1 LIFLKTLSFCP
12 NPSYNLTKPKTL
24 EPTKSFQFCF
34 DISFEKNLN
43 AYIPTAYIVENTSE
57 IKYLDKK
64 ATKDVM
70 ESFGIDFEHLDSNSK
85 KILTV
90 CESLKPEFIFK
101 KFSAKIKSAKT
112 IADLQKDSKIDF
124 AIRQYLNFNLSSF
137 YDLIV
142 KEQFPL
148 SLNLGP
154 EKDFYRSRIS
164 VEPLEFEPQI
174 KFEKHQEGITYTLS
188 LKENKT
194 TFLPMNSSIDILLDE
209 PGWLIIN
216 KKLGRLKEL
225 NSKKLTPFLRKKSI
239 EIPSKLVDNYFK
251 GFIPEIAK
259 KIDIEATGFEMEV
272 RDKIIS
278 STIQPVYDFFKNC
291 YYLNLY
297 FDYNGYV
304 FDAGKTKK
312 THSFVDFSIAN
323 EPKII
328 QFKRSAVEILY
339 TKKLLEI
346 GLVKIKNELFGLETD
361 PEINDPY
368 INIQLIIDN
377 KEKLESLGFT
387 IQNLKLESKEIITE
401 THTVSASKETTGD
414 WFDIKIIITIG
425 NYIIN
430 FSEIIPNIKSKERL
444 FLLPDGN
451 YFLIPLE
458 WFSKYSSLAKLA
470 NTENGN
476 LLLRKSNFTAL
487 DAIPEIEKEVIEQAE
502 YKASD
507 LLKATLRPYQI
518 DGVKWLLAHFNSGLG
533 ACLADDMGLGKTLQT
548 LAVLLAVQE
557 KLEFTTK
564 TTNFDLFANETTI
577 EREPLKALIV
587 LPSSLVFNWYNEA
600 GKFTPH
606 FSRMQYVGNDRKLL
620 AGRLNSTDLIFTS
633 YSIVHRDIS
642 ILEKYDFRYLI
653 LDESQYIKNKN
664 SKIFKAINKINT
676 AHKMALSG
684 TPIENS
690 LDDLWSQMQ
699 FINPDILGSYNF
711 FAENFKIPIEKKQD
725 ENSLAELKN
734 LIQPYIL
741 RRTKEQVLKD
751 LPDLTEQIYYCE
763 MDSEQEKLYEKEKSK
778 ARNFLL
784 KTDGSSPDKISI
796 INTLMKL
803 RQLSNHPKMVDQD
816 SEVDSGKYIAVTNY
830 LESLVK
836 GKQKTIIFSSFVTN
850 LNFYTDWC
858 KDNKI
863 AYCEITGET
872 PAGKREQQVKLFQ
885 EKEDPLLFFI
895 SLKAGGVGLNITK
908 ASYVLF
914 LDPWWNP
921 FAEKQGVGRAHRIGQ
936 LNKVNVIRFIS
947 KNTVEE
953 KIITLQENKKL
964 LSDSLLEESYISD
977 EIEVNLDYILSS

>member
-1 LIFLKTLSFCP
+1 MK
-12 NPSYNLTKPKTL
+12 PS
-24 EPTKSFQFCF
+24 KSYQFCF

-43 AYIPTAYIVENTSE
+43 TYIPTSYIIEDTDE

-64 ATKDVM
+64 ATPGII
-70 ESFGIDFEHLDSNSK
+70 ESFGIVFENLDSNTK
-85 KILTV
+85 KILTA

-101 KFSAKIKSAKT
+101 KFSSKIKSAKT
-112 IADLQKDSKIDF
+112 IADLQKDSKIEF
-124 AIRQYLNFNLSSF
+124 AIRQHLKFHLSSF
-137 YDLIV
+137 YNLIV
-142 KEQFPL
+142 QEQFPL
-148 SLNLGP
+148 SINLGP
-154 EKDFYRSRIS
+154 EKDFYRSRVDIS
-164 VEPLEFEPQI
+164 PLYFEPQI
-174 KFEKHQEGITYTLS
+174 QFDKHAEGITYTLS
-188 LKENKT
+188 LKENET
-194 TFLPMNSSIDILLDE
+194 AFLPMDRNVDILLDE

-216 KKLGRLKEL
+216 KKLGQLKEL
-225 NSKKLTPFLRKKSI
+225 NAKKLMPFLKKKSI
-239 EIPSKLVDNYFK
+239 EIPSKLVDDYFK
-251 GFIPEIAK
+251 NFIPEIAK
-259 KIDIEATGFEMEV
+259 KIDIEATGFEIEL
-272 RDKIIS
+272 RDTIVS
-278 STIQPVYDFFKNC
+278 CTIQPVFDFFKNC

-297 FDYNGYV
+297 FDYNGYS
-304 FDAGKTKK
+304 FDASKTKK
-312 THSFVDFSIAN
+312 THSFVDFSVTN

-328 QFKRSAVEILY
+328 QFKRNTDENLY
-339 TKKLLEI
+339 ADKLIEI
-346 GLVKIKNELFGLETD
+346 GLAKIKNELFGLNSDAETS
-361 PEINDPY
+361 DPY
-368 INIQLIIDN
+368 ANIQLIIDH
-377 KEKLESLGFT
+377 KEKLENLGFN

-401 THTVSASKETTGD
+401 NHTVSASKDTNGD

-425 NYIIN
+425 TYTIN

-444 FLLPDGN
+444 FALPDGN

-470 NTENGN
+470 KTESGN

-487 DAIPEIEKEVIEQAE
+487 DAIPEIKDEVTYKAE
-502 YKASD
+502 YIASD

-518 DGVKWLLAHFNSGLG
+518 DGVKWLLGHFNSNLG

-548 LAVLLAVQE
+548 LAVLVAVQE
-557 KLEFTTK
+557 QLGFTTK

-587 LPSSLVFNWYNEA
+587 LPSSLVFNWFNEA

-606 FSRMQYVGNDRKLL
+606 FSKMQYVGNDRKQL
-620 AGRLNSTDLIFTS
+620 ASRLAATDLIFTS
-633 YSIVHRDIS
+633 YSIIHRDIS

-653 LDESQYIKNKN
+653 LDESQYIKNKD
-664 SKIFKAINKINT
+664 SKIFKAINKIST
-676 AHKMALSG
+676 GHKIALSG

-699 FINPDILGSYNF
+699 FINPDILGTYNF
-711 FAENFKIPIEKKQD
+711 FAANFKIPIEKKQNED
-725 ENSLAELKN
+725 VLSELKK
-734 LIQPYIL
+734 LVQPYIL

-751 LPDLTEQIYYCE
+751 LPELSEQIYYCD
-763 MDSEQEKLYEKEKSK
+763 MDPEQEKLYEKEKSK

-803 RQLSNHPKMVDQD
+803 RQLSNHPKMIDQE
-816 SEVDSGKYIAVTNY
+816 SEIDSGKYIAVTNY
-830 LESLVK
+830 LDNLVK
-836 GKQKTIIFSSFVTN
+836 AKQKVIIFSSFVTN
-850 LNFYTDWC
+850 LSFYTDWC
-858 KDNKI
+858 RENKI
-863 AYCEITGET
+863 EYCEITGET
-872 PAGKREQQVKLFQ
+872 PSGKREQQVKLFQ
-885 EKEDPLLFFI
+885 EKENPLLFFI

-953 KIITLQENKKL
+953 KIIKLQENKKL
-964 LSDSLLEESYISD
+964 LSDSLLEESYIND
-977 EIEVNLDYILSS
+977 EIEANLEYILNS

>member
-1 LIFLKTLSFCP
+1 MK
-12 NPSYNLTKPKTL
+12 PS
-24 EPTKSFQFCF
+24 KSYQFCF

-43 AYIPTAYIVENTSE
+43 TYIPTSYIVEDTDE

-64 ATKDVM
+64 ATPGII
-70 ESFGIDFEHLDSNSK
+70 ESFGIVFENLDSNTK
-85 KILTV
+85 KILTA

-101 KFSAKIKSAKT
+101 KFSTKIKSAKT
-112 IADLQKDSKIDF
+112 IADLQKDSKIEF
-124 AIRQYLNFNLSSF
+124 AIRQHLKFHLSSF
-137 YDLIV
+137 YNLIV
-142 KEQFPL
+142 QEQFPL
-148 SLNLGP
+148 SINLGP
-154 EKDFYRSRIS
+154 EKDFYRSRVDIS
-164 VEPLEFEPQI
+164 PLYFEPQI
-174 KFEKHQEGITYTLS
+174 QFDKHAEGITYTLS
-188 LKENKT
+188 LKENET
-194 TFLPMNSSIDILLDE
+194 AFLPMDRNVDILLDE

-216 KKLGRLKEL
+216 KKLGQLKEL
-225 NSKKLTPFLRKKSI
+225 NAKKLMPFLKKKSI
-239 EIPSKLVDNYFK
+239 EIPSKLVDDYFK
-251 GFIPEIAK
+251 NFIPEIAK
-259 KIDIEATGFEMEV
+259 KIDIEATGFEIEL
-272 RDKIIS
+272 RDTIVS
-278 STIQPVYDFFKNC
+278 CTIQPVFDFFKNC

-297 FDYNGYV
+297 FDYNGYS
-304 FDAGKTKK
+304 FDASKTKK
-312 THSFVDFSIAN
+312 THSFVDFSVTN

-328 QFKRSAVEILY
+328 QFKRNTDENLY
-339 TKKLLEI
+339 ADKLIEI
-346 GLVKIKNELFGLETD
+346 GLAKIKNELFGLNSDAETS
-361 PEINDPY
+361 DPY
-368 INIQLIIDN
+368 ANIQLIIDH
-377 KEKLESLGFT
+377 KEKLENLGFN

-401 THTVSASKETTGD
+401 NHTVSASKDTNRD

-425 NYIIN
+425 TYTIN

-444 FLLPDGN
+444 FALPDGN

-470 NTENGN
+470 KTESGT

-487 DAIPEIEKEVIEQAE
+487 DAIPEIKDEVTYKAE
-502 YKASD
+502 YIASD

-518 DGVKWLLAHFNSGLG
+518 DGVKWLLGHFNSNLG

-548 LAVLLAVQE
+548 LAVLVAVQE
-557 KLEFTTK
+557 QLGFTTK

-587 LPSSLVFNWYNEA
+587 LPSSLVFNWFNEA

-606 FSRMQYVGNDRKLL
+606 FSKMQYVGNDRKQL
-620 AGRLNSTDLIFTS
+620 ASRLAATDLIFTS
-633 YSIVHRDIS
+633 YSIIHRDIS

-653 LDESQYIKNKN
+653 LDESQYIKNKD
-664 SKIFKAINKINT
+664 SKIFKAINKIST
-676 AHKMALSG
+676 GHKIALSG

-699 FINPDILGSYNF
+699 FINPDILGTYNF
-711 FAENFKIPIEKKQD
+711 FAANFKIPIEKKQNED
-725 ENSLAELKN
+725 VLSELKK
-734 LIQPYIL
+734 LVQPYIL

-751 LPDLTEQIYYCE
+751 LPELSEQIYYCD
-763 MDSEQEKLYEKEKSK
+763 MDPEQEKLYEKEKSK

-803 RQLSNHPKMVDQD
+803 RQLSNHPKMIDQE
-816 SEVDSGKYIAVTNY
+816 SEIDSGKYIAVTNY
-830 LESLVK
+830 LDNLVK
-836 GKQKTIIFSSFVTN
+836 AKQKVIIFSSFVTN
-850 LNFYTDWC
+850 LSFYTDWC
-858 KDNKI
+858 RENKI
-863 AYCEITGET
+863 EYCEITGET
-872 PAGKREQQVKLFQ
+872 PSGKREQQVKLFQ
-885 EKEDPLLFFI
+885 EKENPLLFFI

-953 KIITLQENKKL
+953 KIIKLQENKKL
-964 LSDSLLEESYISD
+964 LSDSLLEESYIND
-977 EIEVNLDYILSS
+977 EIEANLEYILNS

>member
-1 LIFLKTLSFCP
+1 MEPAK
-12 NPSYNLTKPKTL
+12 SY
-24 EPTKSFQFCF
+24 QFCF

-43 AYIPTAYIVENTSE
+43 SHIPTAYIVENTDE
-57 IKYLDKK
+57 IKYLNKK
-64 ATKDVM
+64 ASTEVL
-70 ESFGIDFEHLDSNSK
+70 ESFGIAFESLDSNTK
-85 KILTV
+85 KILTA
-90 CESLKPEFIFK
+90 CESLKLEFIFK
-101 KFSAKIKSAKT
+101 KFSAKVKSAKT

-137 YDLIV
+137 YSLIV

-148 SLNLGP
+148 SIDIGP
-154 EKDFYRSRIS
+154 EKDFYRSR
-164 VEPLEFEPQI
+164 VDVNPLHFEPLIQFD
-174 KFEKHQEGITYTLS
+174 KHSEGITYTLS
-188 LKENKT
+188 LKENET
-194 TFLPMNSSIDILLDE
+194 IFLPMNSKIDILLNE

-216 KKLGRLKEL
+216 KKLGQLKDL
-225 NSKKLTPFLRKKSI
+225 NTKKLQPFLTKKSI
-239 EIPSKLVDNYFK
+239 EIPSKLVDNFFK
-251 GFIPEIAK
+251 NFIPEIAK
-259 KIDIEATGFEMEV
+259 KIDIEATGFEVEN

-278 STIQPVYDFFKNC
+278 CTIQPVYDFFKNC

-297 FDYNGYV
+297 FDYNGYT

-312 THSFVDFSIAN
+312 THSFVDFNVAD

-328 QFKRSAVEILY
+328 QFKRSSDETLY
-339 TKKLLEI
+339 TEKLLEL
-346 GLVKIKNELFGLETD
+346 GLIKVKNELFGLNAAVET
-361 PEINDPY
+361 PDPY
-368 INIQLIIDN
+368 LNIQFIIDH
-377 KEKLESLGFT
+377 KEELESLGFT
-387 IQNLKLESKEIITE
+387 IENLKLESKEVITE
-401 THTVSASKETTGD
+401 NHSVLTSKETAGD
-414 WFDIKIIITIG
+414 WFDIKIIIKVGT
-425 NYIIN
+425 YTIN

-470 NTENGN
+470 KTENGN
-476 LLLRKSNFTAL
+476 LLLRKSNFAAL
-487 DAIPEIEKEVIEQAE
+487 DTITEIKNEVIQKAE
-502 YKASD
+502 YTSSE

-518 DGVKWLLAHFNSGLG
+518 DGVKWLLGHHNSNLG

-548 LAVLLAVQE
+548 LAVLVAVQE
-557 KLEFTTK
+557 QLGFTTK

-587 LPSSLVFNWYNEA
+587 LPSSLVFNWYNESA
-600 GKFTPH
+600 KFTPH
-606 FSRMQYVGNDRKLL
+606 FTKMQYVGNDRKQL
-620 AGRLNSTDLIFTS
+620 ASRLASTDLIFTS
-633 YSIVHRDIS
+633 YSIIHRDIS

-653 LDESQYIKNKN
+653 LDESQYIKNKD
-664 SKIFKAINKINT
+664 SKIFKAINKIDT
-676 AHKMALSG
+676 AHKIALSG

-711 FAENFKIPIEKKQD
+711 FAANFKIPIEKKQD
-725 ENSLAELKN
+725 ENILSELKN
-734 LIQPYIL
+734 LVQPYIL

-751 LPDLTEQIYYCE
+751 LPELSEQIYYCN
-763 MDSEQEKLYEKEKSK
+763 MDPEQEKLYEKEKSK

-803 RQLSNHPKMVDQD
+803 RQLSNHPKMVDQN
-816 SEVDSGKYIAVTNY
+816 SEIDSGKYIAVTNY
-830 LESLVK
+830 LETLVK
-836 GKQKTIIFSSFVTN
+836 GKQKAIIFSSFVTN
-850 LNFYTDWC
+850 LSFYTDWC
-858 KDNKI
+858 KENKI
-863 AYCEITGET
+863 EYCEITGET
-872 PAGKREQQVKLFQ
+872 PAHKREQQVKLFQ
-885 EKEDPLLFFI
+885 EKENPLLFFI

-953 KIITLQENKKL
+953 KIIKLQENKKL
-964 LSDSLLEESYISD
+964 LSDSLLEESYIND
-977 EIEVNLDYILSS
+977 EIEANLEYILNS

>member
-1 LIFLKTLSFCP
+1 M
-12 NPSYNLTKPKTL
+12 

-34 DISFEKNLN
+34 DISLEKNLN
-43 AYIPTAYIVENTSE
+43 VYIPTAYIVENTSE

-64 ATKDVM
+64 ASPDVL
-70 ESFGIDFEHLDSNSK
+70 ESFGIIFDNLDSNSK
-85 KILTV
+85 RILTA
-90 CESLKPEFIFK
+90 CDSLKPEFIFK
-101 KFSAKIKSAKT
+101 KFGAKIKSAKT
-112 IADLQKDSKIDF
+112 IADLQKDSKIEF
-124 AIRQYLNFNLSSF
+124 AIRQHLKFNLSSF

-164 VEPLEFEPQI
+164 IEPLDFEPQI
-174 KFEKHQEGITYTLS
+174 QFDKHAEGITYTLS
-188 LKENKT
+188 LKENET
-194 TFLPMNSSIDILLDE
+194 IFPPMDSKVDILLDE

-216 KKLGRLKEL
+216 KKLGQLKEL
-225 NSKKLTPFLRKKSI
+225 NSKKLMPFLKKKSI
-239 EIPSKLVDNYFK
+239 EIPSKLVDDYFK
-251 GFIPEIAK
+251 SFIPQIAK
-259 KIDIEATGFEMEV
+259 KIDIEATGFEIEL

-278 STIQPVYDFFKNC
+278 CTIQPIHDFFKNC

-297 FDYNGYV
+297 FDYNGYS
-304 FDAGKTKK
+304 FDGSKAKK
-312 THSFVDFSIAN
+312 SHSFVDFSVAN

-328 QFKRSAVEILY
+328 QFKRNPDENLY
-339 TKKLLEI
+339 IDKLSEI
-346 GLVKIKNELFGLETD
+346 GLTKIKNELFGLNSETENTD
-361 PEINDPY
+361 PY
-368 INIQLIIDN
+368 TNIQLIIN
-377 KEKLESLGFT
+377 HKEELKRLGFT
-387 IQNLKLESKEIITE
+387 IENLKLESKEIITE
-401 THTVSASKETTGD
+401 NHTISASKETTGD
-414 WFDIKIIITIG
+414 WFDIKIIITVG
-425 NYIIN
+425 NYKIN
-430 FSEIIPNIKSKERL
+430 FNEIIPNIKSKERL
-444 FLLPDGN
+444 FALPDGN

-458 WFSKYSSLAKLA
+458 WFSKYGSLAKLA
-470 NTENGN
+470 KTENGV

-487 DAIPEIEKEVIEQAE
+487 DGISEIDNDLDQIHQAE
-502 YKASD
+502 FTASD
-507 LLKATLRPYQI
+507 LIKATLRPYQI
-518 DGVKWLLAHFNSGLG
+518 DGVKWLLGHFNSNMG

-548 LAVLLAVQE
+548 LSVLVSVQE
-557 KLEFTTK
+557 QLGFTTK

-587 LPSSLVFNWYNEA
+587 LPSSLVFNWFNEA

-606 FSRMQYVGNDRKLL
+606 FSKMQYVGNDRKSL
-620 AGRLNSTDLIFTS
+620 ASRINSTDLIFTS
-633 YSIVHRDIS
+633 YSIIHRDIS

-664 SKIFKAINKINT
+664 SKIFKAINKIST
-676 AHKMALSG
+676 GHKIALSG

-699 FINPDILGSYNF
+699 FINPEILGSYAF
-711 FAENFKIPIEKKQD
+711 FMENFKNPIEKKQN
-725 ENSLAELKN
+725 EEVLAELKN

-751 LPDLTEQIYYCE
+751 LPELTEQIYYCD
-763 MDSEQEKLYEKEKSK
+763 MDPEQEKLYEKEKSK

-784 KTDGSSPDKISI
+784 KTDGSPDKISI

-803 RQLSNHPKMVDQD
+803 RQLSNHPKMVDAD
-816 SEVDSGKYIAVTNY
+816 SEIDSGKYIAVTNY

-836 GKQKTIIFSSFVTN
+836 GKQKAIIFSSFVTN
-850 LNFYTDWC
+850 LSFYTDWC
-858 KDNKI
+858 KENKI
-863 AYCEITGET
+863 DFCEITGET
-872 PAGKREQQVKLFQ
+872 PADKREQQVKLFQ
-885 EKEDPLLFFI
+885 EKENPLLFFI

-936 LNKVNVIRFIS
+936 MNKVNVIRFIS

-953 KIITLQENKKL
+953 KIIKLQENKKL
-964 LSDSLLEESYISD
+964 LSDSLLEESYIND
-977 EIEVNLDYILSS
+977 EIEGNLEYILGS

>member
-1 LIFLKTLSFCP
+1 
-12 NPSYNLTKPKTL
+12 L
-24 EPTKSFQFCF
+24 EATKSFQFCF

-43 AYIPTAYIVENTSE
+43 AYIPTSYIVESADE
-57 IKYLDKK
+57 IKYLNKK
-64 ATKDVM
+64 ASADVIAG
-70 ESFGIDFEHLDSNSK
+70 FGIDYEDLDSNTK
-85 KILTV
+85 KILTA
-90 CESLKPEFIFK
+90 CESLKPEFIFR

-124 AIRQYLNFNLSSF
+124 AIRQHLKFNLSSF

-148 SLNLGP
+148 SLELGP
-154 EKDFYRSRIS
+154 EKDFYRSRVNIDS
-164 VEPLEFEPQI
+164 RDFEPQI
-174 KFEKHQEGITYTLS
+174 QFAKHSEGITYTLS

-194 TFLPMNSSIDILLDE
+194 TFFPMNSSIDILLDE
-209 PGWLIIN
+209 PGWLIID

-225 NSKKLTPFLRKKSI
+225 NSKKLTPFLKKKSI
-239 EIPSKLVDNYFK
+239 EIPSKLVDDYFK
-251 GFIPEIAK
+251 SFIPEIAK
-259 KIDIEATGFEMEV
+259 KIDIEATGFEMEI
-272 RDKIIS
+272 RDQIIS

-297 FDYNGYV
+297 FDYNGYS
-304 FDAGKTKK
+304 FDAAKTKK
-312 THSFVDFSIAN
+312 THSFVDFSVVN

-346 GLVKIKNELFGLETD
+346 GLVKIKNELFGLDTHLETH
-361 PEINDPY
+361 DPY

-401 THTVSASKETTGD
+401 NHTVSASKETTGD

-425 NYIIN
+425 NHIIN
-430 FSEIIPNIKSKERL
+430 FSDIIPNIKSKERL
-444 FLLPDGN
+444 FMLPDGN

-458 WFSKYSSLAKLA
+458 WFSKYSSLAKLV
-470 NTENGN
+470 NTESGN

-487 DAIPEIEKEVIEQAE
+487 DTIPEIQNDVIQKAE
-502 YKASD
+502 YIASD

-518 DGVKWLLAHFNSGLG
+518 DGVKWLLGHFNSNLG

-548 LAVLLAVQE
+548 LSVLVAVQE
-557 KLEFTTK
+557 QLGFTTK

-577 EREPLKALIV
+577 ERVPLKALIV

-606 FSRMQYVGNDRKLL
+606 FSKMQYVGNDRKLL
-620 AGRLNSTDLIFTS
+620 AGRLDSTDLIFTS
-633 YSIVHRDIS
+633 YSVVHRDIS

-676 AHKMALSG
+676 AHKIALSG

-690 LDDLWSQMQ
+690 LDDLWSQME
-699 FINPDILGSYNF
+699 FINPDILGTYNF

-725 ENSLAELKN
+725 ENSLSELKN

-751 LPDLTEQIYYCE
+751 LPELTEQIYYCD
-763 MDSEQEKLYEKEKSK
+763 MDPEQEKLYEKEKSK

-803 RQLSNHPKMVDQD
+803 RQLSNHPKMLYQE
-816 SEVDSGKYIAVTNY
+816 SEIDSGKYIAVTNY
-830 LESLVK
+830 LDNLVK
-836 GKQKTIIFSSFVTN
+836 ARQKVIVFSSFVTN

-858 KDNKI
+858 KQKKI
-863 AYCEITGET
+863 QFCEITGET
-872 PAGKREQQVKLFQ
+872 PSSKREQQVKLFQ
-885 EKEDPLLFFI
+885 EKEEPLLFFI

-953 KIITLQENKKL
+953 KIIKLQENKKL
-964 LSDSLLEESYISD
+964 LSDSLLEESFISD
-977 EIEVNLDYILSS
+977 EIEVNLEYILSSL

>member
-1 LIFLKTLSFCP
+1 ME
-12 NPSYNLTKPKTL
+12 PS
-24 EPTKSFQFCF
+24 KSFQFCF

-43 AYIPTAYIVENTSE
+43 IYIPTAYIVEATDE

-64 ATKDVM
+64 ASADVL
-70 ESFGIDFEHLDSNSK
+70 ESFGIVFENLDSNSK
-85 KILTV
+85 KILAA
-90 CESLKPEFIFK
+90 CESLKTEFIFK
-101 KFSAKIKSAKT
+101 KFSAKIKSAKN

-124 AIRQYLNFNLSSF
+124 AIRQHLKINLDSF
-137 YDLIV
+137 YTLIV
-142 KEQFPL
+142 QEQFPL
-148 SLNLGP
+148 SINMGA
-154 EKDFYRSRIS
+154 EKDFYRSRVNTNS
-164 VEPLEFEPQI
+164 LYFDPQI
-174 KFEKHQEGITYTLS
+174 QFVKHAEGITYTLS
-188 LKENKT
+188 LKENNT
-194 TFLPMNSSIDILLDE
+194 TFLPMNYSIDILLDE
-209 PGWLIIN
+209 PGWLIID
-216 KKLGRLKEL
+216 KKLGQLKDL
-225 NSKKLTPFLRKKSI
+225 NSKKLLPFLKKKSI

-251 GFIPEIAK
+251 SFIPEITK
-259 KIDIEATGFEMEV
+259 KIDIQATGFEMEL

-278 STIQPVYDFFKNC
+278 TTIQPVYDFFKNC

-297 FDYNGYV
+297 FDYNGYL

-312 THSFVDFSIAN
+312 KHSFVDFSIAN

-361 PEINDPY
+361 LEANDPY

-387 IQNLKLESKEIITE
+387 IQNLKVESKEIITE
-401 THTVSASKETTGD
+401 NYAVSASKETTGD

-425 NYIIN
+425 NYTIN
-430 FSEIIPNIKSKERL
+430 FSEIIPNIKRKERL

-470 NTENGN
+470 NTETGN
-476 LLLRKSNFTAL
+476 LLLRKSNFAAL
-487 DAIPEIEKEVIEQAE
+487 DAIPEIEKEAIKEAE

-518 DGVKWLLAHFNSGLG
+518 DGVKWLLGHFNSGLG

-548 LAVLLAVQE
+548 LAVLVAVHEQ
-557 KLEFTTK
+557 LGFTTK
-564 TTNFDLFANETTI
+564 TTNFDLFQNETTI

-606 FSRMQYVGNDRKLL
+606 FSKIQYAGNDRKLL
-620 AGRLNSTDLIFTS
+620 ASRLDSTDLIFTS

-642 ILEKYDFRYLI
+642 ILEKYNFRYLI

-699 FINPDILGSYNF
+699 FINPDILGTYNF

-725 ENSLAELKN
+725 ETILSELKN

-751 LPDLTEQIYYCE
+751 LPELTEQIYYCD
-763 MDSEQEKLYEKEKSK
+763 MDPEQEKLYEKEKSK

-803 RQLSNHPKMVDQD
+803 RQLSNHPKMVDQE
-816 SEVDSGKYIAVTNY
+816 SEIDSGKYIAVTNY

-836 GKQKTIIFSSFVTN
+836 GKQKAIIFSSFVTN

-858 KDNKI
+858 KQNKI
-863 AYCEITGET
+863 NFCEITGET
-872 PAGKREQQVKLFQ
+872 PAKNREQQVNLFQ
-885 EKEDPLLFFI
+885 EKEEPLLFFI

-953 KIITLQENKKL
+953 KIIKLQENKKL
-964 LSDSLLEESYISD
+964 LSDSLLEESYIND
-977 EIEVNLDYILSS
+977 EIEDNLKYILGS

>member
-1 LIFLKTLSFCP
+1 M
-12 NPSYNLTKPKTL
+12 
-24 EPTKSFQFCF
+24 EATKSFQFCF
-34 DISFEKNLN
+34 DVSFEKNLN
-43 AYIPTAYIVENTSE
+43 TYIPTAYIVENTDE

-64 ATKDVM
+64 ATTSIL
-70 ESFGIDFEHLDSNSK
+70 ESFGIVFENLDSNTK
-85 KILTV
+85 KILTA

-124 AIRQYLNFNLSSF
+124 AIRQHLKFNLSSF

-148 SLNLGP
+148 SLDLGP
-154 EKDFYRSRIS
+154 EKDFYRSRVNIDS
-164 VEPLEFEPQI
+164 RDFEPQI
-174 KFEKHQEGITYTLS
+174 QFSKHSEGITYTLS

-209 PGWLIIN
+209 PGWLIVN

-225 NSKKLTPFLRKKSI
+225 NSKKLTPFLKKKSI

-251 GFIPEIAK
+251 SFIPEIAK
-259 KIDIEATGFEMEV
+259 KIDIEATGFEIEH
-272 RDKIIS
+272 RDQIIS

-297 FDYNGYV
+297 FDYNGYL

-312 THSFVDFSIAN
+312 THSFVDFSIVN

-346 GLVKIKNELFGLETD
+346 GLVKIKNELFGLDTD
-361 PEINDPY
+361 LEANDPY

-377 KEKLESLGFT
+377 KEKLENLGFT

-401 THTVSASKETTGD
+401 SNSISISKETKAD

-425 NYIIN
+425 NYKIN

-444 FLLPDGN
+444 FMLPDGN

-458 WFSKYSSLAKLA
+458 WFSKYGSLAKLA
-470 NTENGN
+470 KTENGS

-487 DAIPEIEKEVIEQAE
+487 DGISEIKNEVISQAE
-502 YKASD
+502 YMASD

-518 DGVKWLLAHFNSGLG
+518 DGVKWLLGHFNSNLG

-548 LAVLLAVQE
+548 LAVLVAVQE
-557 KLEFTTK
+557 QLGFTTK
-564 TTNFDLFANETTI
+564 TTNFDLFQNETTI
-577 EREPLKALIV
+577 EREPLKTLIV

-600 GKFTPH
+600 SKFTPH
-606 FSRMQYVGNDRKLL
+606 FSKIQYIGNDRKLL
-620 AGRLNSTDLIFTS
+620 TSRLASTDLIFTS

-642 ILEKYDFRYLI
+642 ILEKYDFHYLI

-676 AHKMALSG
+676 AHKIALSG

-699 FINPDILGSYNF
+699 FINPDILGTYDF
-711 FAENFKIPIEKKQD
+711 FVQNFKIPIEKKQD
-725 ENSLAELKN
+725 ENSLFELKN
-734 LIQPYIL
+734 LVQPYIL

-751 LPDLTEQIYYCE
+751 LPELTEQIYYCD
-763 MDSEQEKLYEKEKSK
+763 MDPEQEKLYEKEKSK

-803 RQLSNHPKMVDQD
+803 RQLSNHPKMVDQE
-816 SEVDSGKYIAVTNY
+816 SEIDSGKYVAVTNY
-830 LESLVK
+830 LESLAK
-836 GKQKTIIFSSFVTN
+836 EKQKTIIFSSFVTN

-858 KDNKI
+858 KENKI
-863 AYCEITGET
+863 QFCEITGKT
-872 PAGKREQQVKLFQ
+872 PSIKREQQVNLFQ
-885 EKEDPLLFFI
+885 EKEEPLLFFI

-953 KIITLQENKKL
+953 KIIKLQENKKL
-964 LSDSLLEESYISD
+964 LSDSLLEESYIND
-977 EIEVNLDYILSS
+977 EIEVNLEYILSS

>member
-1 LIFLKTLSFCP
+1 LDLS
-12 NPSYNLTKPKTL
+12 
-24 EPTKSFQFCF
+24 KSFQFCF

-43 AYIPTAYIVENTSE
+43 VYIPTAYIVEDARD

-64 ATKDVM
+64 ASKDVL
-70 ESFGIDFEHLDSNSK
+70 EGFGIVFENLEPNTK
-85 KILTV
+85 KILTA

-101 KFSAKIKSAKT
+101 KFSVKIKSAKT

-124 AIRQYLNFNLSSF
+124 AIRQHLQLNLDSF
-137 YDLIV
+137 YTLIT

-148 SLNLGP
+148 SVNMGF
-154 EKDFYRSRIS
+154 EKDFYRCR
-164 VEPLEFEPQI
+164 VNTNPLYLEPQI
-174 KFEKHQEGITYTLS
+174 QFDKHPEGITYTLS
-188 LKENKT
+188 LKEDET
-194 TFLPMNSSIDILLDE
+194 TFLPMNSSVDILLDE
-209 PGWLIIN
+209 PGWLIID
-216 KKLGRLKEL
+216 KKLGQLKDL
-225 NSKKLTPFLRKKSI
+225 NSKKLQPFLKKKSI

-251 GFIPEIAK
+251 NFIPEIAK
-259 KIDIEATGFEMEV
+259 KIDIEATGFEIEQ

-278 STIQPVYDFFKNC
+278 CTIQPLYDFFKNC

-297 FDYNGYV
+297 FDYNEYL
-304 FDAGKTKK
+304 FDANKTKK
-312 THSFVDFSIAN
+312 THSFVDFTVIN

-328 QFKRSAVEILY
+328 QFKRSPDEILY
-339 TKKLLEI
+339 TNKLLEI
-346 GLVKIKNELFGLETD
+346 GLVKIKNELFGLNSD
-361 PEINDPY
+361 LEIHDPY
-368 INIQLIIDN
+368 VNIQWVIDH
-377 KEKLESLGFT
+377 KEELESLGF
-387 IQNLKLESKEIITE
+387 IIPNLKLESKEIITGN
-401 THTVSASKETTGD
+401 HTISASKETKED

-425 NYIIN
+425 TYTIN
-430 FSEIIPNIKSKERL
+430 FSEIIPNIKNKERL

-458 WFSKYSSLAKLA
+458 WLSKYSSLAKLA
-470 NTENGN
+470 KTENGN
-476 LLLRKSNFTAL
+476 LFLRKNNFAVL
-487 DAIPEIEKEVIEQAE
+487 DAIPEIKSDADPIYKAE
-502 YKASD
+502 YTSSD

-518 DGVKWLLAHFNSGLG
+518 DGVKWLLGHFNSNLG

-548 LAVLLAVQE
+548 LAVLVAVQE
-557 KLEFTTK
+557 QLGYTSK
-564 TTNFDLFANETTI
+564 TTNFDLFQNETVI
-577 EREPLKALIV
+577 EKEALKTLIV

-600 GKFTPH
+600 LKFTPH
-606 FSRMQYVGNDRKLL
+606 FSKMQYVGNDRKLL
-620 AGRLNSTDLIFTS
+620 VNRLESSDLIFTS
-633 YSIVHRDIS
+633 YNIVHRDIS
-642 ILEKYDFRYLI
+642 ILEKYNFRYLI

-676 AHKMALSG
+676 AHKIALSG

-699 FINPDILGSYNF
+699 FINPEILGTYAF

-725 ENSLAELKN
+725 ENSLSELKT

-751 LPDLTEQIYYCE
+751 LPELTEQIYYCD
-763 MDSEQEKLYEKEKSK
+763 MDPEQEKLYEQEKSK

-803 RQLSNHPKMVDQD
+803 RQLSNHPKMIDQE
-816 SEVDSGKYIAVTNY
+816 SEIDSGKYIAVTNY

-850 LNFYTDWC
+850 LSFYTAWC
-858 KDNKI
+858 KENKI
-863 AYCEITGET
+863 NFCEITGET
-872 PAGKREQQVKLFQ
+872 PTKKREQQVNLFQ
-885 EKEDPLLFFI
+885 ENEDPLLFFI

-953 KIITLQENKKL
+953 KIIKLQENKKL
-964 LSDSLLEESYISD
+964 LSDSLLEESYIND
-977 EIEVNLDYILSS
+977 EIEVNLEYILGS

>member
-1 LIFLKTLSFCP
+1 M
-12 NPSYNLTKPKTL
+12 
-24 EPTKSFQFCF
+24 EPVKSFQFCF

-43 AYIPTAYIVENTSE
+43 TYIPTSYIVEDTSE

-64 ATKDVM
+64 ATRGVL
-70 ESFGIDFEHLDSNSK
+70 ESFGIDFENLDSNTQ
-85 KILTV
+85 KILTA

-101 KFSAKIKSAKT
+101 KFGAKIKSAKT
-112 IADLQKDSKIDF
+112 IADLQKDSKIEF

-148 SLNLGP
+148 SLNLGV
-154 EKDFYRSRIS
+154 EKDFYRSRVS
-164 VEPLEFEPQI
+164 VEPLEFEPHI
-174 KFEKHQEGITYTLS
+174 KFDKHPEGITYTLS

-194 TFLPMNSSIDILLDE
+194 TFLPMNCSIDMLLDE

-225 NSKKLTPFLRKKSI
+225 NSKKLTPFLKKKSI

-259 KIDIEATGFEMEV
+259 KIDIEASGFEMEV

-312 THSFVDFSIAN
+312 THSFVDFSIPN

-339 TKKLLEI
+339 IKKLLEI

-361 PEINDPY
+361 SETNDPY

-377 KEKLESLGFT
+377 KEKLENLGFT
-387 IQNLKLESKEIITE
+387 IQNLKLENKEIITE
-401 THTVSASKETTGD
+401 SNTISISKETKAD
-414 WFDIKIIITIG
+414 WFDIKIVITIG
-425 NYIIN
+425 NYKIN
-430 FSEIIPNIKSKERL
+430 FSEIIPNIKSRERL
-444 FLLPDGN
+444 FMLPDGN
-451 YFLIPLE
+451 YFVIPLE
-458 WFSKYSSLAKLA
+458 WFSKYGSLAKLA
-470 NTENGN
+470 KTENGA

-487 DAIPEIEKEVIEQAE
+487 DGISEIDNDLDQIHKAE
-502 YKASD
+502 YISSD
-507 LLKATLRPYQI
+507 LLKTTLRQYQI
-518 DGVKWLLAHFNSGLG
+518 DGVKWLLGHFNSNLG

-548 LAVLLAVQE
+548 LAVLVAVHEQ
-557 KLEFTTK
+557 LGFTTK
-564 TTNFDLFANETTI
+564 TTNFDLFANETTV

-587 LPSSLVFNWYNEA
+587 LPSSLVFNWFNEA

-606 FSRMQYVGNDRKLL
+606 FSKMQYVGNDRKLL
-620 AGRLNSTDLIFTS
+620 AGRINSTDLIFTS

-664 SKIFKAINKINT
+664 SKIFKAINRINT
-676 AHKMALSG
+676 VHKIALSG

-690 LDDLWSQMQ
+690 LDDLWSQME
-699 FINPDILGSYNF
+699 FINPEILGSYSF

-725 ENSLAELKN
+725 ENILTELKN

-751 LPDLTEQIYYCE
+751 LPELTEQIYYCD
-763 MDSEQEKLYEKEKSK
+763 MDPEQEKLYEKEKSK

-803 RQLSNHPKMVDQD
+803 RQLSNHPKMIDQD
-816 SEVDSGKYIAVTNY
+816 SEIDSGKYIVVTNY
-830 LESLVK
+830 LDNLVK
-836 GKQKTIIFSSFVTN
+836 AKQKVIIFSSFVTN

-858 KDNKI
+858 KENKI
-863 AYCEITGET
+863 SFCEITGET
-872 PAGKREQQVKLFQ
+872 PAPKREQQVKLFQ
-885 EKEDPLLFFI
+885 EKENPLLFFI

-953 KIITLQENKKL
+953 KIIKLQENKKL
-964 LSDSLLEESYISD
+964 LSDSLLEESYIND

>member
-1 LIFLKTLSFCP
+1 MEP
-12 NPSYNLTKPKTL
+12 N
-24 EPTKSFQFCF
+24 KSFQFCF

-43 AYIPTAYIVENTSE
+43 AYIPTSYIVGNTSD

-64 ATKDVM
+64 ATKEII
-70 ESFGIDFEHLDSNSK
+70 ESFGIDFDNLDSNTK
-85 KILTV
+85 KILTA

-112 IADLQKDSKIDF
+112 IADLQKDSKIEF

-148 SLNLGP
+148 SLNMSA
-154 EKDFYRSRIS
+154 EKDFYRSRVT

-174 KFEKHQEGITYTLS
+174 KFEKHSEGITYTLS
-188 LKENKT
+188 LKQGKT
-194 TFLPMNSSIDILLDE
+194 TFSPMNSSIDILLDE
-209 PGWLIIN
+209 QGWLIVD
-216 KKLGRLKEL
+216 KKLGQLKEL
-225 NSKKLTPFLRKKSI
+225 NAKKLTPFLKKKSI
-239 EIPSKLVDNYFK
+239 EIPSKLVDDYFK

-272 RDKIIS
+272 RDQIIS

-346 GLVKIKNELFGLETD
+346 GLVKVKNELFGLET
-361 PEINDPY
+361 EVNDPY

-401 THTVSASKETTGD
+401 NNTVSIAKETKAD

-425 NYIIN
+425 KYKIN

-444 FLLPDGN
+444 FQLPDGN

-458 WFSKYSSLAKLA
+458 WFSKYGSLAKLA
-470 NTENGN
+470 KTENGE

-487 DAIPEIEKEVIEQAE
+487 DGISEIDNDLDQIHQAE
-502 YKASD
+502 FTASD

-518 DGVKWLLAHFNSGLG
+518 DGVKWLLGHFNSNLG

-548 LAVLLAVQE
+548 LAVLVSVQE
-557 KLEFTTK
+557 QLGFTTK
-564 TTNFDLFANETTI
+564 TTNFDLFANETTV

-587 LPSSLVFNWYNEA
+587 LPSSLVFNWFNEA

-606 FSRMQYVGNDRKLL
+606 FSKMQYVGNDRKFLVS
-620 AGRLNSTDLIFTS
+620 RLDSTDLIFTS

-642 ILEKYDFRYLI
+642 ILEKYNFRYLI

-664 SKIFKAINKINT
+664 SKIFKAINKIST
-676 AHKMALSG
+676 SHKIALSG

-699 FINPDILGSYNF
+699 FINPDILGTYNF
-711 FAENFKIPIEKKQD
+711 FAENFKIPIEKKHN
-725 ENSLAELKN
+725 EEVLTELKN

-751 LPDLTEQIYYCE
+751 LPELTEQIYYCD
-763 MDSEQEKLYEKEKSK
+763 MDPEQEKLYEKEKSK

-803 RQLSNHPKMVDQD
+803 RQLSNHPKMVDAD
-816 SEVDSGKYIAVTNY
+816 SEIDSGKFIAVTNY
-830 LESLVK
+830 LENLVK
-836 GKQKTIIFSSFVTN
+836 AKQKAIIFSSFVTN

-858 KDNKI
+858 KQNKI
-863 AYCEITGET
+863 EFCEITGET
-872 PAGKREQQVKLFQ
+872 PASKREQQVKLFQ
-885 EKEDPLLFFI
+885 ENENRLLFFI

-921 FAEKQGVGRAHRIGQ
+921 FAEKQGVARAHRIGQ

-964 LSDSLLEESYISD
+964 LADSLLEESYIND
-977 EIEVNLDYILSS
+977 ELEGNLAYILGT

>member
-1 LIFLKTLSFCP
+1 ME
-12 NPSYNLTKPKTL
+12 PS
-24 EPTKSFQFCF
+24 KSFQFCF

-43 AYIPTAYIVENTSE
+43 IYTPTAYIVENTDE
-57 IKYLDKK
+57 IKYLNKK
-64 ATKDVM
+64 ASADVL
-70 ESFGIDFEHLDSNSK
+70 ESFGIVENLDSNTK

-101 KFSAKIKSAKT
+101 KFSTKVKSAKT

-124 AIRQYLNFNLSSF
+124 AIRQHLQLNLDCF
-137 YDLIV
+137 YTLIV
-142 KEQFPL
+142 QEQFPL
-148 SLNLGP
+148 SLNMGL
-154 EKDFYRSRIS
+154 EKDFFRSRVDIN
-164 VEPLEFEPQI
+164 PLYFEPQI
-174 KFEKHQEGITYTLS
+174 QFDKHDEGITYTLS
-188 LKENKT
+188 LKENET
-194 TFLPMNSSIDILLDE
+194 TFLPMNSSIEILLDE
-209 PGWLIIN
+209 PGWLIID
-216 KKLGRLKEL
+216 KKLGQLKDL
-225 NSKKLTPFLRKKSI
+225 NAKKLSPFLKKKSI

-251 GFIPEIAK
+251 NFIPEIAK
-259 KIDIEATGFEMEV
+259 KINIEATGFEIEH
-272 RDKIIS
+272 RDTIIS
-278 STIQPVYDFFKNC
+278 CTIQPVYDFFKNC

-297 FDYNGYV
+297 FDYNGYL
-304 FDAGKTKK
+304 FDASKTKK
-312 THSFVDFSIAN
+312 THSFVDFSIIN

-328 QFKRSAVEILY
+328 QFKRSADEILY
-339 TKKLLEI
+339 TNKLLEF
-346 GLVKIKNELFGLETD
+346 GFLKIKNELFGWNFDAETYD
-361 PEINDPY
+361 PFA
-368 INIQLIIDN
+368 NIQLVIDR
-377 KEKLESLGFT
+377 KEELENLGFT

-401 THTVSASKETTGD
+401 NHTVSISKETKAD
-414 WFDIKIIITIG
+414 WFDIKIIITVG
-425 NYIIN
+425 PFTIN

-458 WFSKYSSLAKLA
+458 WFSKYRSLAKLA
-470 NTENGN
+470 NTENGD
-476 LLLRKSNFTAL
+476 LLLRKSNFAAL
-487 DAIPEIEKEVIEQAE
+487 DAIPEIKNDAEPIYKAE
-502 YKASD
+502 YVSSD

-518 DGVKWLLAHFNSGLG
+518 DGVKWLLGHFNSNLG

-548 LAVLLAVQE
+548 LAVLVAVQE
-557 KLEFTTK
+557 QLGFTTK
-564 TTNFDLFANETTI
+564 TTNFDLFQNETI
-577 EREPLKALIV
+577 VEREPLKTLIV

-600 GKFTPH
+600 SKFTPH
-606 FSRMQYVGNDRKLL
+606 FSKMQYIGNDRKLL
-620 AGRLNSTDLIFTS
+620 VNRLESSDLIFTS
-633 YSIVHRDIS
+633 YSIIHRDIS
-642 ILEKYDFRYLI
+642 ILEKYNFRYLI

-676 AHKMALSG
+676 AHKIALSG

-699 FINPDILGSYNF
+699 FINPDILGSYAF
-711 FAENFKIPIEKKQD
+711 FAENFKISIEKKQD

-734 LIQPYIL
+734 IIQPYIL

-751 LPDLTEQIYYCE
+751 LPELTEQIYYCD
-763 MDSEQEKLYEKEKSK
+763 MDPEQEKLYEQEKSK

-803 RQLSNHPKMVDQD
+803 RQLSNHPKMIDQE
-816 SEVDSGKYIAVTNY
+816 SEIDSGKYIAVTNY

-850 LNFYTDWC
+850 LSFYTTWC
-858 KDNKI
+858 KENKI
-863 AYCEITGET
+863 AFCEITGET
-872 PAGKREQQVKLFQ
+872 PANKREQQVNLFQ
-885 EKEDPLLFFI
+885 ENEEPLLFFI

-921 FAEKQGVGRAHRIGQ
+921 FAEKQGIGRAHRIGQ

-953 KIITLQENKKL
+953 KIIKLQENKKL
-964 LSDSLLEESYISD
+964 LSDSLLEESFVND
-977 EIEVNLDYILSS
+977 EIEVNLEYILGS

>member
-1 LIFLKTLSFCP
+1 MELS
-12 NPSYNLTKPKTL
+12 
-24 EPTKSFQFCF
+24 KSFQFCF

-43 AYIPTAYIVENTSE
+43 AYIPTAYIVENTND

-64 ATKDVM
+64 ATTGVL
-70 ESFGIDFEHLDSNSK
+70 EGFGIAFENLNPNTK
-85 KILTV
+85 RILTI
-90 CESLKPEFIFK
+90 CDSLKPEFIFK

-124 AIRQYLNFNLSSF
+124 AIRQHLKLNLGFF
-137 YDLIV
+137 YNLIV
-142 KEQFPL
+142 QEPFPL
-148 SLNLGP
+148 CHNIGP
-154 EKDFYRSRIS
+154 EKDFYRSRVATDVLS
-164 VEPLEFEPQI
+164 FEPQI
-174 KFEKHQEGITYTLS
+174 QFDKHADGITYTLS
-188 LKENKT
+188 LKENQT
-194 TFLPMNSSIDILLDE
+194 TFLPMNNEVSILLDE
-209 PGWLIIN
+209 PGWLIID
-216 KKLGRLKEL
+216 KKLGQLKDL
-225 NSKKLTPFLRKKSI
+225 NTKKLQPFLKKKAI
-239 EIPSKLVDNYFK
+239 EIPSKLVDDYFK
-251 GFIPEIAK
+251 SFIPEIAK
-259 KIDIEATGFEMEV
+259 KIDIEATGFEIEH
-272 RDKIIS
+272 RDTIVS
-278 STIQPVYDFFKNC
+278 CTIQPVYDFFKNC

-297 FDYNGYV
+297 FDYNGYS

-328 QFKRSAVEILY
+328 QFKRSADESIY
-339 TKKLLEI
+339 TDKLLEI
-346 GLVKIKNELFGLETD
+346 GLLKIKNELFGLNSNAEV
-361 PEINDPY
+361 PDPY
-368 INIQLIIDN
+368 SNIQFVIDH
-377 KEKLESLGFT
+377 KEELESLGFT
-387 IQNLKLESKEIITE
+387 IQNLRLESKEIFTE
-401 THTVSASKETTGD
+401 QHDILFSKETKED
-414 WFDIKIIITIG
+414 WFDIRITITIG
-425 NYIIN
+425 AFSIN

-444 FLLPDGN
+444 FLLPDDS

-458 WFSKYSSLAKLA
+458 WLSKYSSLAKLA
-470 NTENGN
+470 KTENGN
-476 LLLRKSNFTAL
+476 LLLRKSNFAAL
-487 DAIPEIEKEVIEQAE
+487 NAIPEIKNDETPAYKAE
-502 YKASD
+502 YVSSD

-518 DGVKWLLAHFNSGLG
+518 EGVKWLLGHFNSNLG

-548 LAVLLAVQE
+548 LAVLVAVQE
-557 KLEFTTK
+557 QLGFTTK
-564 TTNFDLFANETTI
+564 TTNFDLFQNETVI

-606 FSRMQYVGNDRKLL
+606 FSKMQYTGNDRKLV
-620 AGRLNSTDLIFTS
+620 ASRLETSDLIFTS
-633 YSIVHRDIS
+633 YSIIHRDIS
-642 ILEKYDFRYLI
+642 ILEKYNFRYLI

-676 AHKMALSG
+676 GHKIALSG

-699 FINPDILGSYNF
+699 FINPDILGSYTF

-725 ENSLAELKN
+725 ENSLSELKN

-751 LPDLTEQIYYCE
+751 LPELSEQIYYCN
-763 MDSEQEKLYEKEKSK
+763 MDPEQEKLYEKEKSK

-784 KTDGSSPDKISI
+784 KTDGSGPDKISI

-803 RQLSNHPKMVDQD
+803 RQLSNHPKMIDQE
-816 SEVDSGKYIAVTNY
+816 SEIDSGKYIAVTNY
-830 LESLVK
+830 LENLVK

-850 LNFYTDWC
+850 LNFYTSWC
-858 KDNKI
+858 KENKI
-863 AYCEITGET
+863 AFCEITGET
-872 PAGKREQQVKLFQ
+872 PAQKREQQVNLFQ
-885 EKEDPLLFFI
+885 EKETPLLFFI

-953 KIITLQENKKL
+953 KIIKLQENKKL
-964 LSDSLLEESYISD
+964 LSDSLLEESFISD
-977 EIEVNLDYILSS
+977 ELEANLEFILNS

>member
-1 LIFLKTLSFCP
+1 MEPAK
-12 NPSYNLTKPKTL
+12 SY
-24 EPTKSFQFCF
+24 QFCF

-43 AYIPTAYIVENTSE
+43 THIPTAYIVENTDE
-57 IKYLDKK
+57 IKYLNKK
-64 ATKDVM
+64 ASVEVL
-70 ESFGIDFEHLDSNSK
+70 ESFGIAFESLDSNTK
-85 KILTV
+85 KILTA
-90 CESLKPEFIFK
+90 CESLKLEYIFK
-101 KFSAKIKSAKT
+101 KFSAKVKSAKT

-137 YDLIV
+137 YNLIV

-148 SLNLGP
+148 SIDIGP
-154 EKDFYRSRIS
+154 EKDFYRSR
-164 VEPLEFEPQI
+164 VDTNPLYFEPLIQFD
-174 KFEKHQEGITYTLS
+174 KHSEGITYTLS
-188 LKENKT
+188 LKENET
-194 TFLPMNSSIDILLDE
+194 VFLPMNSKIDILLNE

-216 KKLGRLKEL
+216 KKLGQLKDL
-225 NSKKLTPFLRKKSI
+225 NTKKLQPFLTKKSI
-239 EIPSKLVDNYFK
+239 EIPSKLVDNFFK
-251 GFIPEIAK
+251 TFIPEIAK
-259 KIDIEATGFEMEV
+259 KIDIEATGFEVEN

-278 STIQPVYDFFKNC
+278 CAIQPVYDFFKNC

-297 FDYNGYV
+297 FDYNGYT
-304 FDAGKTKK
+304 FDAGKSKK
-312 THSFVDFSIAN
+312 THSFVDFNASS

-328 QFKRSAVEILY
+328 QFKRSPDETLY
-339 TKKLLEI
+339 TEKLLEL
-346 GLVKIKNELFGLETD
+346 GLIKIKNELFGLNTAVET
-361 PEINDPY
+361 PDPY
-368 INIQLIIDN
+368 LNIQFIIDH
-377 KEKLESLGFT
+377 KEELESLGFT
-387 IQNLKLESKEIITE
+387 IENLKLESKEIITE
-401 THTVSASKETTGD
+401 NHTVLTSKETAGD
-414 WFDIKIIITIG
+414 WFDIKIIIKIG
-425 NYIIN
+425 AYTIN

-470 NTENGN
+470 KTENGN
-476 LLLRKSNFTAL
+476 LLLRKSNFAAL
-487 DAIPEIEKEVIEQAE
+487 DTITEIKNEVIQKAE
-502 YKASD
+502 YVSSE

-518 DGVKWLLAHFNSGLG
+518 DGVKWLLGHHNSNLG

-548 LAVLLAVQE
+548 LAVLVAVQE
-557 KLEFTTK
+557 QLGFTTK

-587 LPSSLVFNWYNEA
+587 LPSSLVFNWYNESA
-600 GKFTPH
+600 KFTPH
-606 FSRMQYVGNDRKLL
+606 FSKLQYVGNDRKQL
-620 AGRLNSTDLIFTS
+620 ASRLASTDLIFTS
-633 YSIVHRDIS
+633 YSIIHRDIS

-653 LDESQYIKNKN
+653 LDESQYIKNKD
-664 SKIFKAINKINT
+664 SKIFKAINKIDT

-711 FAENFKIPIEKKQD
+711 FAANFKIPIEKKQD
-725 ENSLAELKN
+725 ENILSELKN
-734 LIQPYIL
+734 LVQPYIL

-751 LPDLTEQIYYCE
+751 LPELSEQIYYCT
-763 MDSEQEKLYEKEKSK
+763 MDPEQEKLYEKEKSK

-816 SEVDSGKYIAVTNY
+816 SEIDSGKYIAVTNY
-830 LESLVK
+830 LETLVK
-836 GKQKTIIFSSFVTN
+836 GKQKAIIFSSFVTN
-850 LNFYTDWC
+850 LSFYTDWC
-858 KDNKI
+858 KENKI
-863 AYCEITGET
+863 EYCEITGET
-872 PAGKREQQVKLFQ
+872 PAHKREQQVKLFQ
-885 EKEDPLLFFI
+885 EKENPLLFFI

-953 KIITLQENKKL
+953 KIIKLQENKKL
-964 LSDSLLEESYISD
+964 LSDSLLEESYIND
-977 EIEVNLDYILSS
+977 EIEANLEYILNS

>member
-1 LIFLKTLSFCP
+1 M
-12 NPSYNLTKPKTL
+12 

-34 DISFEKNLN
+34 DISLEKNLN
-43 AYIPTAYIVENTSE
+43 VYIPTAYIVENTSE

-64 ATKDVM
+64 ASPDVL
-70 ESFGIDFEHLDSNSK
+70 ESFGIIFDNLDSNSK
-85 KILTV
+85 RILTA
-90 CESLKPEFIFK
+90 CDSLKPEFIFK
-101 KFSAKIKSAKT
+101 KFGAKIKSAKT
-112 IADLQKDSKIDF
+112 IADLQKDSKIEF
-124 AIRQYLNFNLSSF
+124 AIRQHLKFNLSSF

-164 VEPLEFEPQI
+164 IEPLDFEPQI
-174 KFEKHQEGITYTLS
+174 QFDKHAEGITYTLS
-188 LKENKT
+188 LKENET
-194 TFLPMNSSIDILLDE
+194 IFPPMDSKIDILLDE

-216 KKLGRLKEL
+216 KKLGQLKEL
-225 NSKKLTPFLRKKSI
+225 NSKKLMPFLKKKSI
-239 EIPSKLVDNYFK
+239 EIPSKLVDDYFK
-251 GFIPEIAK
+251 SFIPQIAK
-259 KIDIEATGFEMEV
+259 KIDIEATGFEIEL

-278 STIQPVYDFFKNC
+278 CAIQPIHDFFKNC

-297 FDYNGYV
+297 FDYNGYS
-304 FDAGKTKK
+304 FDGSKAKK
-312 THSFVDFSIAN
+312 SHSFVDFSVAN

-328 QFKRSAVEILY
+328 QFKRNPDENLY
-339 TKKLLEI
+339 IDKLSEI
-346 GLVKIKNELFGLETD
+346 GLTKIKNELFGLNSETENTD
-361 PEINDPY
+361 PY
-368 INIQLIIDN
+368 VNIQLIINN
-377 KEKLESLGFT
+377 KEELKRLGFT
-387 IQNLKLESKEIITE
+387 IENLKLESKEIITE
-401 THTVSASKETTGD
+401 NHTISASKETTGD
-414 WFDIKIIITIG
+414 WFDIKIIITVG
-425 NYIIN
+425 NYKIN

-444 FLLPDGN
+444 FALPDGN

-458 WFSKYSSLAKLA
+458 WFSKYGSLAKLA
-470 NTENGN
+470 KTENGV

-487 DAIPEIEKEVIEQAE
+487 DGISEIDNDLDQIHQAE
-502 YKASD
+502 FTGSD
-507 LLKATLRPYQI
+507 LIKATLRPYQV
-518 DGVKWLLAHFNSGLG
+518 DGVKWLLGHFNSNMG

-548 LAVLLAVQE
+548 LSVLVSVQE
-557 KLEFTTK
+557 QLGFTTK

-587 LPSSLVFNWYNEA
+587 LPSSLVFNWFNEA

-606 FSRMQYVGNDRKLL
+606 FSKMQYVGNDRKSL
-620 AGRLNSTDLIFTS
+620 ASRINSTDLIFTS
-633 YSIVHRDIS
+633 YSIIHRDIS

-664 SKIFKAINKINT
+664 SKIFKAINKIST
-676 AHKMALSG
+676 GHKIALSG

-699 FINPDILGSYNF
+699 FINPEILGSYAF
-711 FAENFKIPIEKKQD
+711 FMENFKNPIEKKQN
-725 ENSLAELKN
+725 EEVLAELKN

-751 LPDLTEQIYYCE
+751 LPELTEQIYYCD
-763 MDSEQEKLYEKEKSK
+763 MDPEQEKLYEKEKSK

-784 KTDGSSPDKISI
+784 KTDGSPDKISI

-803 RQLSNHPKMVDQD
+803 RQLSNHPKMVDAD
-816 SEVDSGKYIAVTNY
+816 SEIDSGKYIAVTNY

-836 GKQKTIIFSSFVTN
+836 GKQKAIIFSSFVTN
-850 LNFYTDWC
+850 LSFYTDWC
-858 KDNKI
+858 KENKI
-863 AYCEITGET
+863 DFCEITGET
-872 PAGKREQQVKLFQ
+872 PADKREQQVKLFQ
-885 EKEDPLLFFI
+885 EKEKPLLFFI

-936 LNKVNVIRFIS
+936 MNKVNVIRFIS

-953 KIITLQENKKL
+953 KIIKLQENKKL
-964 LSDSLLEESYISD
+964 LSDSLLEESYIND
-977 EIEVNLDYILSS
+977 EIEGNLEYILGS

>member
-1 LIFLKTLSFCP
+1 M
-12 NPSYNLTKPKTL
+12 
-24 EPTKSFQFCF
+24 EPIKLFQFCF

-43 AYIPTAYIVENTSE
+43 TYIPTAYIIENTSE

-64 ATKDVM
+64 ATKDVLD
-70 ESFGIDFEHLDSNSK
+70 SFGIDFDNLDSNTK
-85 KILTV
+85 KILTA
-90 CESLKPEFIFK
+90 CESLKPEFIFR
-101 KFSAKIKSAKT
+101 KFGAKIKSAKT
-112 IADLQKDSKIDF
+112 IADLQKDSKIEF
-124 AIRQYLNFNLSSF
+124 AIRQYLKFNLSSF

-148 SLNLGP
+148 SLNMSA
-154 EKDFYRSRIS
+154 EKDFYRSRVT
-164 VEPLEFEPQI
+164 VEPFEFEPQI
-174 KFEKHQEGITYTLS
+174 QFDKHSEGITYTLS

-194 TFLPMNSSIDILLDE
+194 TFSPMDSSIDILLDE
-209 PGWLIIN
+209 PGWLIID
-216 KKLGRLKEL
+216 KKLGLLKEL
-225 NSKKLTPFLRKKSI
+225 NAKKLTPFLKKKSI
-239 EIPSKLVDNYFK
+239 EIPSKLVDDYFK
-251 GFIPEIAK
+251 SFIPEIAK
-259 KIDIEATGFEMEV
+259 KIDIEATGFEMEQ
-272 RDKIIS
+272 RDQIIS

-312 THSFVDFSIAN
+312 THSFVDFSIPN

-346 GLVKIKNELFGLETD
+346 GLVKVKNELFGLET
-361 PEINDPY
+361 EANDPY

-377 KEKLESLGFT
+377 KEKLKSLGFT

-401 THTVSASKETTGD
+401 SNMVSIAKETKAD

-425 NYIIN
+425 NYKIN

-444 FLLPDGN
+444 FQLPDGN

-458 WFSKYSSLAKLA
+458 WLSKYGSLAKLA
-470 NTENGN
+470 KTENGT

-487 DAIPEIEKEVIEQAE
+487 DGISEIDNEVISNAE
-502 YKASD
+502 YTASN

-518 DGVKWLLAHFNSGLG
+518 DGVKWLLGHFNSNLG

-548 LAVLLAVQE
+548 LAVLVSVQE
-557 KLEFTTK
+557 QLGFTTK
-564 TTNFDLFANETTI
+564 TTNFDLFANETTV

-587 LPSSLVFNWYNEA
+587 LPSSLVFNWFNEA

-606 FSRMQYVGNDRKLL
+606 FSKMQYVGNDRKLL
-620 AGRLNSTDLIFTS
+620 AHKLDSTDLIFTS
-633 YSIVHRDIS
+633 YSIIHRDIS
-642 ILEKYDFRYLI
+642 ILEKYNFRYLI

-664 SKIFKAINKINT
+664 SKIFKAINKIST
-676 AHKMALSG
+676 SHKIALSG

-699 FINPDILGSYNF
+699 FINPDILGTYNF
-711 FAENFKIPIEKKQD
+711 FAENFKIPIEKKQN
-725 ENSLAELKN
+725 EEVLTELKN

-751 LPDLTEQIYYCE
+751 LPELTEQIYYCD
-763 MDSEQEKLYEKEKSK
+763 MDPEQEKLYEKEKSK

-803 RQLSNHPKMVDQD
+803 RQLSNHPKMVDAD
-816 SEVDSGKYIAVTNY
+816 SEIDSGKYIAVTNY
-830 LESLVK
+830 LENLVK
-836 GKQKTIIFSSFVTN
+836 AKQKALIFSSFVTN

-858 KDNKI
+858 KQNKI
-863 AYCEITGET
+863 GFCEITGET
-872 PAGKREQQVKLFQ
+872 PANRREQQVKLFQ
-885 EKEDPLLFFI
+885 ENENQLLFFI

-921 FAEKQGVGRAHRIGQ
+921 FAEKQAVGRAHRIGQ
-936 LNKVNVIRFIS
+936 LNKVNAIRFIS

-964 LSDSLLEESYISD
+964 LSDSLLEESYIND
-977 EIEVNLDYILSS
+977 ELEDNLAYILGS

>member
-1 LIFLKTLSFCP
+1 
-12 NPSYNLTKPKTL
+12 L
-24 EPTKSFQFCF
+24 EPKSFQFCF
-34 DISFEKNLN
+34 DISLEKNLN
-43 AYIPTAYIVENTSE
+43 VYIPTAYIVENTSE

-64 ATKDVM
+64 ASPDVL
-70 ESFGIDFEHLDSNSK
+70 ESFGIIFDNLDSNSK
-85 KILTV
+85 RILTA
-90 CESLKPEFIFK
+90 CDSLKPEFIFK
-101 KFSAKIKSAKT
+101 KFGTKIKSAKT
-112 IADLQKDSKIDF
+112 IADLQKDSKIEF
-124 AIRQYLNFNLSSF
+124 AIRQHLKFNLSSF

-164 VEPLEFEPQI
+164 IEPLDFEPLIQ
-174 KFEKHQEGITYTLS
+174 FDKHAEGITYTLS
-188 LKENKT
+188 LKENET
-194 TFLPMNSSIDILLDE
+194 VFPPMDSKVDILLDE

-216 KKLGRLKEL
+216 KKLGQLKEL
-225 NSKKLTPFLRKKSI
+225 NSKKLMPFLKKKSI
-239 EIPSKLVDNYFK
+239 EIPSKLVDDYFK
-251 GFIPEIAK
+251 SFIPQIAK
-259 KIDIEATGFEMEV
+259 KIDIEATGFEIEL

-278 STIQPVYDFFKNC
+278 CTIQPIHDFFKNC

-297 FDYNGYV
+297 FDYNGYS
-304 FDAGKTKK
+304 FDASKTKK
-312 THSFVDFSIAN
+312 SHSFVDFSVAN

-328 QFKRSAVEILY
+328 QFKRNPDENLY
-339 TKKLLEI
+339 IDKLNEI
-346 GLVKIKNELFGLETD
+346 GLTKIKNELFGLNSEVENT
-361 PEINDPY
+361 DPY
-368 INIQLIIDN
+368 INIQLIINN
-377 KEKLESLGFT
+377 KEELKRLGFT
-387 IQNLKLESKEIITE
+387 IENLKLESKEIITE
-401 THTVSASKETTGD
+401 NHTISASKETTGD
-414 WFDIKIIITIG
+414 WFDIKIIITVG
-425 NYIIN
+425 NYKIN

-444 FLLPDGN
+444 FALPDGN

-458 WFSKYSSLAKLA
+458 WFSKYGSLAKLA
-470 NTENGN
+470 KTENGV

-487 DAIPEIEKEVIEQAE
+487 DGISEIDNDLDQIHQAE
-502 YKASD
+502 FTASD
-507 LLKATLRPYQI
+507 LIKATLRPYQV
-518 DGVKWLLAHFNSGLG
+518 DGVKWLLGHFNSNMG

-548 LAVLLAVQE
+548 LSVLVSVQE
-557 KLEFTTK
+557 QLGFTTK

-587 LPSSLVFNWYNEA
+587 LPSSLVFNWFNEA

-606 FSRMQYVGNDRKLL
+606 FSKMQYVGNDRKSL
-620 AGRLNSTDLIFTS
+620 ASRINSTDLIFTS
-633 YSIVHRDIS
+633 YSIIHRDIS

-664 SKIFKAINKINT
+664 SKIFKAINKIST
-676 AHKMALSG
+676 GHKIALSG

-699 FINPDILGSYNF
+699 FINPEILGSYAF
-711 FAENFKIPIEKKQD
+711 FMENFKNPIEKKQN
-725 ENSLAELKN
+725 EEVLAELKN

-751 LPDLTEQIYYCE
+751 LPELTEQIYYCD
-763 MDSEQEKLYEKEKSK
+763 MDPEQEKLYEKEKSK

-784 KTDGSSPDKISI
+784 KTDGSPDKISI

-803 RQLSNHPKMVDQD
+803 RQLSNHPKMVDAD
-816 SEVDSGKYIAVTNY
+816 SEIDSGKYIAVTNY

-836 GKQKTIIFSSFVTN
+836 GKQKAIIFSSFVTN
-850 LNFYTDWC
+850 LSFYTDWC
-858 KDNKI
+858 KENKI
-863 AYCEITGET
+863 DFCEITGET
-872 PAGKREQQVKLFQ
+872 PADKREQQVKLFQ
-885 EKEDPLLFFI
+885 EKENPLLFFI

-953 KIITLQENKKL
+953 KIIKLQENKKL
-964 LSDSLLEESYISD
+964 LSDSLLEESYIND
-977 EIEVNLDYILSS
+977 EIEGNLEYILGS

>member
-1 LIFLKTLSFCP
+1 
-12 NPSYNLTKPKTL
+12 L
-24 EPTKSFQFCF
+24 ETTKSFQFCF

-43 AYIPTAYIVENTSE
+43 THIPTSYIIENNDE
-57 IKYLDKK
+57 IKYLNKK
-64 ATKDVM
+64 ATSDVL
-70 ESFGIDFEHLDSNSK
+70 ESLGIVFENLDSNTK

-90 CESLKPEFIFK
+90 CESLKPDFIFK
-101 KFSAKIKSAKT
+101 KFSAKVKSAKT
-112 IADLQKDSKIDF
+112 ITDLQKDSKIEF
-124 AIRQYLNFNLSSF
+124 AIRQHLQLNLGSF
-137 YDLIV
+137 YTLIA

-148 SLNLGP
+148 SLNMSA
-154 EKDFYRSRIS
+154 EKDFYRSR
-164 VEPLEFEPQI
+164 VNTAVLDFEPQI
-174 KFEKHQEGITYTLS
+174 QFNKHSEGITYTLS
-188 LKENKT
+188 LKENET
-194 TFLPMNSSIDILLDE
+194 TFLPMNSSMTILMDE
-209 PGWLIIN
+209 PGWLIID
-216 KKLGRLKEL
+216 KKLGQLKDL
-225 NSKKLTPFLRKKSI
+225 NTKKLQPFITKKSI
-239 EIPSKLVDNYFK
+239 EIPSKLVDTYFK
-251 GFIPEIAK
+251 NFIPEIAK
-259 KIDIEATGFEMEV
+259 KIDIEATGFEIEL
-272 RDKIIS
+272 RDQIIS

-297 FDYNGYV
+297 FDYNGYL
-304 FDAGKTKK
+304 FDASKTKK
-312 THSFVDFSIAN
+312 THTFVDFSIVN

-328 QFKRSAVEILY
+328 QFKRSTDESIH
-339 TKKLLEI
+339 TDKLLEI
-346 GLVKIKNELFGLETD
+346 GLTKVKNELFGLNSDSESH
-361 PEINDPY
+361 DPY
-368 INIQLIIDN
+368 INIQWIIDH
-377 KEKLESLGFT
+377 KENLESLGFT
-387 IQNLKLESKEIITE
+387 IRNLKLESKEIITE
-401 THTVSASKETTGD
+401 KHTVAASKEETKGD

-425 NYIIN
+425 TYTIN

-458 WFSKYSSLAKLA
+458 WLSKYSSLAKLA
-470 NTENGN
+470 QTENSN
-476 LLLRKSNFTAL
+476 LLLRKSNFAAL
-487 DAIPEIEKEVIEQAE
+487 DAIPEIKTDIIHKAE
-502 YKASD
+502 YVSSD

-518 DGVKWLLAHFNSGLG
+518 DGVKWLLGHFNSNLG

-548 LAVLLAVQE
+548 LAVLVAVQE
-557 KLEFTTK
+557 QLGFTTK
-564 TTNFDLFANETTI
+564 TTNFDLFQNETTI
-577 EREPLKALIV
+577 EREPLKTLIV

-600 GKFTPH
+600 LKFTPH
-606 FSRMQYVGNDRKLL
+606 FSKMQYIGNDRKLL
-620 AGRLNSTDLIFTS
+620 QHRLESTDLIFTS

-642 ILEKYDFRYLI
+642 ILEKYNFRYLI

-699 FINPDILGSYNF
+699 FINPDILGSYDF
-711 FAENFKIPIEKKQD
+711 FAANFKIPIEKKQD
-725 ENSLAELKN
+725 ENSLSELKN

-751 LPDLTEQIYYCE
+751 LPELTEQIYYCD
-763 MDSEQEKLYEKEKSK
+763 MDPEQEKLYEKEKSK

-803 RQLSNHPKMVDQD
+803 RQLSNHPKMIDQE
-816 SEVDSGKYIAVTNY
+816 SEIDSGKYNAVTNY
-830 LESLVK
+830 LETLVK
-836 GKQKTIIFSSFVTN
+836 EKQKVIIFSSFVTN
-850 LNFYTDWC
+850 LHFYTNWC
-858 KDNKI
+858 KENKI
-863 AYCEITGET
+863 DFCEITGET
-872 PAGKREQQVKLFQ
+872 PASKREHQVKLFQ
-885 EKEDPLLFFI
+885 EKENPLLFFI

-953 KIITLQENKKL
+953 KIIKLQENKKL
-964 LSDSLLEESYISD
+964 LSDSLLEESYIND
-977 EIEVNLDYILSS
+977 EIEVNLEYILGS

>member
-1 LIFLKTLSFCP
+1 MEHIKL
-12 NPSYNLTKPKTL
+12 
-24 EPTKSFQFCF
+24 FQFCF

-43 AYIPTAYIVENTSE
+43 TYIPTAYIIENTSE

-64 ATKDVM
+64 ATKDVLD
-70 ESFGIDFEHLDSNSK
+70 SFGIDFDNLDSNTK
-85 KILTV
+85 KILTA
-90 CESLKPEFIFK
+90 CESLKPEFIFR
-101 KFSAKIKSAKT
+101 KFGAKIKSAKT
-112 IADLQKDSKIDF
+112 IADLQKDSKIEF
-124 AIRQYLNFNLSSF
+124 AIRQYLKFNLSSF

-148 SLNLGP
+148 SLNMSA
-154 EKDFYRSRIS
+154 EKDFYRSRVT

-174 KFEKHQEGITYTLS
+174 QFDKHSEGITYTLS

-194 TFLPMNSSIDILLDE
+194 TFSPMDSSIDILLDE
-209 PGWLIIN
+209 PGWLIID
-216 KKLGRLKEL
+216 KKLGLLKEL
-225 NSKKLTPFLRKKSI
+225 NAKKLTPFLKKKSI
-239 EIPSKLVDNYFK
+239 EIPSKLVDDYFK
-251 GFIPEIAK
+251 SFIPEIAK
-259 KIDIEATGFEMEV
+259 KIDIEATGFEMEQ
-272 RDKIIS
+272 RDQIIS

-312 THSFVDFSIAN
+312 THSFVDFSIPN

-346 GLVKIKNELFGLETD
+346 GLVKVKNELFGLET
-361 PEINDPY
+361 EANDPY

-377 KEKLESLGFT
+377 KEKLKSLGFT

-401 THTVSASKETTGD
+401 SNMVSIAKETKAD

-425 NYIIN
+425 NYKIN

-444 FLLPDGN
+444 FQLPDGN

-458 WFSKYSSLAKLA
+458 WFSKYGSLAKLA
-470 NTENGN
+470 KTENEV

-487 DAIPEIEKEVIEQAE
+487 DGISEIDNEVISHAQ
-502 YKASD
+502 YTASD

-518 DGVKWLLAHFNSGLG
+518 DGVKWLLGHFNSNLG

-548 LAVLLAVQE
+548 LAVLVSVQE
-557 KLEFTTK
+557 QLGFTTK
-564 TTNFDLFANETTI
+564 TTNFDLFANETTV
-577 EREPLKALIV
+577 EREPLKTLIV
-587 LPSSLVFNWYNEA
+587 LPSSLIFNWFNEA

-606 FSRMQYVGNDRKLL
+606 FSKMQYVGNDRKLL
-620 AGRLNSTDLIFTS
+620 AHKLDSTDLIFTS
-633 YSIVHRDIS
+633 YSIIHRDIS
-642 ILEKYDFRYLI
+642 ILEKYNFRYLI

-664 SKIFKAINKINT
+664 SKIFKAINKIST
-676 AHKMALSG
+676 SHKIALSG

-699 FINPDILGSYNF
+699 FINPDILGTYNF
-711 FAENFKIPIEKKQD
+711 FAENFKIPIEKKQN
-725 ENSLAELKN
+725 EEVLTELKN
-734 LIQPYIL
+734 LIHPYIL

-751 LPDLTEQIYYCE
+751 LPELTEQIYYCD
-763 MDSEQEKLYEKEKSK
+763 MDPEQEKLYEKEKSK

-803 RQLSNHPKMVDQD
+803 RQLSNHPKMVDAD
-816 SEVDSGKYIAVTNY
+816 SEIDSGKYIAVTNY
-830 LESLVK
+830 LENLVK
-836 GKQKTIIFSSFVTN
+836 AKQKALIFSSFVTN

-858 KDNKI
+858 KQNKI
-863 AYCEITGET
+863 GFCEITGET
-872 PAGKREQQVKLFQ
+872 PANRREQQVKLFQ
-885 EKEDPLLFFI
+885 ENENQLLFFI

-921 FAEKQGVGRAHRIGQ
+921 FAEKQAVGRAHRIGQ
-936 LNKVNVIRFIS
+936 LNKVNAIRFIS

-964 LSDSLLEESYISD
+964 LSDSLLEESYIND
-977 EIEVNLDYILSS
+977 ELEDNLAYILGS

>member
-1 LIFLKTLSFCP
+1 M
-12 NPSYNLTKPKTL
+12 

-43 AYIPTAYIVENTSE
+43 AYIPTSYIIGNTSD

-64 ATKDVM
+64 ATKDII
-70 ESFGIDFEHLDSNSK
+70 ESFGIDFENLDSNTK
-85 KILTV
+85 KILTA

-154 EKDFYRSRIS
+154 EKDFYRSRVVI
-164 VEPLEFEPQI
+164 EPLYFEPQI
-174 KFEKHQEGITYTLS
+174 QFDKHSEGITYTLS

-194 TFLPMNSSIDILLDE
+194 TFLPMNSSVTILLDE

-225 NSKKLTPFLRKKSI
+225 NSKKLTPFLKKKSI

-259 KIDIEATGFEMEV
+259 KIDIEAAGFEMEV

-297 FDYNGYV
+297 FDYNGYL

-312 THSFVDFSIAN
+312 THSFVDFGVAN

-346 GLVKIKNELFGLETD
+346 GLVKVKNELFGLET
-361 PEINDPY
+361 EANDPY

-401 THTVSASKETTGD
+401 SNTISIAKETKAD
-414 WFDIKIIITIG
+414 WFDIKIIVTVG
-425 NYIIN
+425 HYKIN

-444 FLLPDGN
+444 FMLPDGN

-458 WFSKYSSLAKLA
+458 WFSKYGSLAKLA
-470 NTENGN
+470 KTENGA

-487 DAIPEIEKEVIEQAE
+487 DGISEIDNDVISHAE
-502 YKASD
+502 YTASD

-518 DGVKWLLAHFNSGLG
+518 DGVKWLLGHFNSNLG

-548 LAVLLAVQE
+548 LAVLVSVQE
-557 KLEFTTK
+557 QLGFTTK
-564 TTNFDLFANETTI
+564 TTNFDLFANETTV

-587 LPSSLVFNWYNEA
+587 LPSSLVFNWFNEA

-606 FSRMQYVGNDRKLL
+606 FSKMQYVGNDRKLL
-620 AGRLNSTDLIFTS
+620 AGRFDSTDLIFTS

-642 ILEKYDFRYLI
+642 ILEKYNFRYLI

-664 SKIFKAINKINT
+664 SKIFKAINKIST
-676 AHKMALSG
+676 GHKIALSG

-699 FINPDILGSYNF
+699 FINPDILGSYAF
-711 FAENFKIPIEKKQD
+711 FVENFKNPIEKKQN
-725 ENSLAELKN
+725 EEVLTELKN

-751 LPDLTEQIYYCE
+751 LPELTEQIYYCD
-763 MDSEQEKLYEKEKSK
+763 MDPEQEKLYEKEKSK

-803 RQLSNHPKMVDQD
+803 RQLSNHPKMVDAD
-816 SEVDSGKYIAVTNY
+816 SEIDSGKYIAVTNY
-830 LESLVK
+830 LENLVK
-836 GKQKTIIFSSFVTN
+836 AKQKVIIFSSFVTN
-850 LNFYTDWC
+850 LNFYTNWC
-858 KDNKI
+858 KQNKI
-863 AYCEITGET
+863 EFCEITGET

-885 EKEDPLLFFI
+885 ENENPLLFFI

-921 FAEKQGVGRAHRIGQ
+921 FAEKQGVARAHRIGQ

-953 KIITLQENKKL
+953 KIVKLQENKKL
-964 LSDSLLEESYISD
+964 LSDSLLEESYIND
-977 EIEVNLDYILSS
+977 ELEGNLAYILGS

>member
-1 LIFLKTLSFCP
+1 M
-12 NPSYNLTKPKTL
+12 
-24 EPTKSFQFCF
+24 EPKSFQFCF

-43 AYIPTAYIVENTSE
+43 TYIPTTYIVENTTD

-64 ATKDVM
+64 ASKDVL
-70 ESFGIDFEHLDSNSK
+70 ESFGIVYENLESNTK
-85 KILTV
+85 KILTA
-90 CESLKPEFIFK
+90 CESLKPDFIFK

-124 AIRQYLNFNLSSF
+124 AIRQHLKFNLESF
-137 YDLIV
+137 YNLIV

-148 SLNLGP
+148 SANMSA
-154 EKDFYRSRIS
+154 EKDFYRWR
-164 VEPLEFEPQI
+164 VNTTPLDFEPQI
-174 KFEKHQEGITYTLS
+174 QFDKHEEGITYTLS
-188 LKENKT
+188 LKENEIS
-194 TFLPMNSSIDILLDE
+194 FLPMNKSVDILLDE
-209 PGWLIIN
+209 PGWLVID
-216 KKLGRLKEL
+216 KKLGQLKDL
-225 NSKKLTPFLRKKSI
+225 NSKKLQPFLKKKSI

-251 GFIPEIAK
+251 NFIPEIAK
-259 KIDIEATGFEMEV
+259 KIDIDATGFEIEL
-272 RDKIIS
+272 RDKIVS
-278 STIQPVYDFFKNC
+278 CTIQPVYDFFKNC

-297 FDYNGYV
+297 FDYNGYS
-304 FDAGKTKK
+304 FDASKIKK
-312 THSFVDFSIAN
+312 THSFVDFDIIN

-328 QFKRSAVEILY
+328 QFKRSSDENLY
-339 TKKLLEI
+339 TDKLLEL
-346 GLVKIKNELFGLETD
+346 GLIKIKNDLFGSNSEV
-361 PEINDPY
+361 EIIDPY
-368 INIQLIIDN
+368 ANIQFVIDH
-377 KEKLESLGFT
+377 KEELESLGFI

-401 THTVSASKETTGD
+401 SHTVFASKEETKED
-414 WFDIKIIITIG
+414 WFDIKIIISVGIFT
-425 NYIIN
+425 IN
-430 FSEIIPNIKSKERL
+430 FSEIIPNIRSKERL
-444 FLLPDGN
+444 FQLPDGN

-458 WFSKYSSLAKLA
+458 WFSKYGSLAKLA
-470 NTENGN
+470 KTENGA

-487 DAIPEIEKEVIEQAE
+487 DGISEIDNDVISHAE
-502 YKASD
+502 YTASD

-518 DGVKWLLAHFNSGLG
+518 DGVKWLLGHFNSNLG

-548 LAVLLAVQE
+548 LAVLVSVQE
-557 KLEFTTK
+557 QLGFTTK

-587 LPSSLVFNWYNEA
+587 LPSSLVFNWFNES

-606 FSRMQYVGNDRKLL
+606 FSKMQYVGNDRKLL
-620 AGRLNSTDLIFTS
+620 AHKLDSTDLIFTS

-642 ILEKYDFRYLI
+642 ILEKYNFRYLI

-664 SKIFKAINKINT
+664 SKIFKAINKISTN
-676 AHKMALSG
+676 HKIALSG

-699 FINPDILGSYNF
+699 FINPDILGSYTF
-711 FAENFKIPIEKKQD
+711 FMENFKNPIEKKQN
-725 ENSLAELKN
+725 EEVLTELKN

-751 LPDLTEQIYYCE
+751 LPELTEQIYYCD
-763 MDSEQEKLYEKEKSK
+763 MDLEQEKLYEKEKSK

-803 RQLSNHPKMVDQD
+803 RQLSNHPKMVDAD
-816 SEVDSGKYIAVTNY
+816 SEIDSGKYIAVTNY
-830 LESLVK
+830 LENLVK
-836 GKQKTIIFSSFVTN
+836 AKQKVIIFSSFVTN
-850 LNFYTDWC
+850 LNFYTHWC
-858 KDNKI
+858 KQNKI
-863 AYCEITGET
+863 EFCEITGET

-885 EKEDPLLFFI
+885 ENENPLLFFI

-921 FAEKQGVGRAHRIGQ
+921 FAEKQGVARAHRIGQ

-953 KIITLQENKKL
+953 KIVKLQENKKL
-964 LSDSLLEESYISD
+964 LSDSLLEESYIND
-977 EIEVNLDYILSS
+977 ELEGNLAYILGSQ